1 MHKIPKSTLKRLAL
15 YHRCFI
21 DLKKEGQ
28 IKIQSRELS
37 LMLGFEPATIRK
49 DFSYLGELG
58 RQGYGYKID
67 FVLAAFE
74 RVLNIQEE
82 QNCVL
87 VGAGNLGKALMS
99 FFTSERFNSEFNAP
113 TKLVAAFD
121 VDSKVVGTQVNS
133 VKVLHESKLVE
144 YIVENEIKYIVLAVP
159 TEHAQPTVEKIKG
172 LGIEGILNLTS
183 TIINADDIVV
193 HEVDLAIELETLVFT
208 AIQEQVAKSQ
218 TTIKDVLDL

>member
-1 MHKIPKSTLKRLAL
+1 MQRIPKSTLKRLAL

-21 DLKKEGQ
+21 DLKKEGE

-37 LMLGFEPATIRK
+37 VMLGFEPATIRK

-74 RVLNIQEE
+74 QVLNIQEE

-87 VGAGNLGKALMS
+87 VGVGNLGKALMS
-99 FFTSERFNSEFNAP
+99 FFTSERFNSEFSAP

-121 VDSKVVGTQVNS
+121 VDPKIVGTQVNN

-144 YIVENEIKYIVLAVP
+144 YIKKNKIKYIVLAVP
-159 TEHAQPTVEKIKG
+159 TEYAQSTVEKIKD

-183 TIINADDIVV
+183 AIINADDIVV
-193 HEVDLAIELETLVFT
+193 NEVDLAIELETLVFT
-208 AIQEQVAKSQ
+208 AIQEQVAKNQ